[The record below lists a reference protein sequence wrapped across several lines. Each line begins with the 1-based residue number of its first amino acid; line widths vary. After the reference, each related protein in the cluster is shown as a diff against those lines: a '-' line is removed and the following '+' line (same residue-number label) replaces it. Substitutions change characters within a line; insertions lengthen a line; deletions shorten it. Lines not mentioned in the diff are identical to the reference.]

1 MAETGYPE
9 RAHDFASDAEEQARA
24 DASVPQGAR
33 GAYIVSATAVGL
45 LILAWLALYFLVFIP
60 RGTVG

>member
-9 RAHDFASDAEEQARA
+9 RAHDYGSDAEEQALA
-24 DASVPQGAR
+24 DAAVPRGAR
-33 GAYIVSATAVGL
+33 GAFAVSAVAVGL
-45 LILAWLALYFLVFIP
+45 LMLAWLALYFFVFIP